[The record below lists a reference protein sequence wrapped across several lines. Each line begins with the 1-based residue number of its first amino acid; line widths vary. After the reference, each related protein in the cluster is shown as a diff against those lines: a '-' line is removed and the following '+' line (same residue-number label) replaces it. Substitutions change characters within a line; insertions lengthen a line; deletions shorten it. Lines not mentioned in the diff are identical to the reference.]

1 MRGPERPA
9 SAATYEEES
18 SMKLFARIACTL
30 ALALACA
37 PAPAQKFPSKP
48 LEIVVGG
55 TAGGGWDT
63 TARAIAKALQDEK
76 IVTVPINVLNKSGG
90 SGSISWAYLNQ
101 HKGDGHYVAMSSTIV
116 HANELLG
123 RSNQTLADFTP
134 IAMLTTEW
142 HAVAVKADSPIKTGK
157 ELMEK
162 LRQDP
167 ASLSIGIA
175 LGVGNDDYM
184 SFMKAAKAAGV
195 DVKALKRLVI
205 FPSGQELMVAILGG
219 HVDVISTGLSEI
231 SEQYKS
237 GKARILAISAD
248 KRQTGDLAAVPT
260 WNEQGIDG
268 KFGHWR
274 GIFGPKDM
282 PAGELKA
289 WEDMLGKMVKTK
301 TWKELLARYDWVDAW
316 LPGAQYKAYLEEEH
330 KQFAATFREMNIAKS
345 K

>member
-1 MRGPERPA
+1 MN
-9 SAATYEEES
+9 
-18 SMKLFARIACTL
+18 KLLSCIACVGML
-30 ALALACA
+30 AAAAA
-37 PAPAQKFPSKP
+37 PAGAQKFPTKP
-48 LEIVVGG
+48 IEIIVGG
-55 TAGGGWDT
+55 SAGGGWDT
-63 TARAIAKALQDEK
+63 TARAIMKALQDEK
-76 IVTVPINVLNKSGG
+76 LVTVPINILNKSGG

-142 HAVAVKADSPIKTGK
+142 HAVAVNKDSPIKSGK
-157 ELMEK
+157 DLMAK
-162 LRQDP
+162 LKLDP

-195 DVKALKRLVI
+195 DVKGLKRLVI
-205 FPSGQELMVAILGG
+205 FPSGQELMVALLGG
-219 HVDVISTGLSEI
+219 HVDLISTGLSEI

-248 KRQTGDLAAVPT
+248 RRQEGDLAAIPT

-274 GIFGPKDM
+274 GLFGPKDM

-289 WEDMLGKMVKTK
+289 WEDILGKMVKTK
-301 TWKELLARYDWVDAW
+301 TWKELLARYDWNAAF
-316 LPGAQYKAYLEEEH
+316 LPGDKYKAYLEDEH
-330 KQFAATFREMNIAKS
+330 RQFAATFKEMNIVK
-345 K
+345 KQ

>member
-1 MRGPERPA
+1 
-9 SAATYEEES
+9 
-18 SMKLFARIACTL
+18 MKLLTRTIGLL
-30 ALALACA
+30 AFALACA
-37 PAPAQKFPSKP
+37 PALAQKFPSKP
-48 LEIVVGG
+48 IEIVVGG

-63 TARAIAKALQDEK
+63 TARAIMKALQDEK
-76 IVTVPINVLNKSGG
+76 IVNVPINILNKAGG

-142 HAVAVKADSPIKTGK
+142 HAVAVRSDSPLKTGK
-157 ELMEK
+157 DLMDR

-167 ASLSIGIA
+167 GALSIGIA

-205 FPSGQELMVAILGG
+205 FPSGQELMVALLGG
-219 HVDVISTGLSEI
+219 HVDLISTGLSEI

-237 GKARILAISAD
+237 GKSRILAISAD
-248 KRQTGDLAAVPT
+248 KRQAGDLAGVPT

-268 KFGHWR
+268 TFGHWR
-274 GIFGPKDM
+274 GLFGPKDM
-282 PAGELKA
+282 PASELRA
-289 WEDMLGKMVKTK
+289 WEDMLAKMVKTR
-301 TWKELLARYDWVDAW
+301 TWKDLLTRYDWDDAY
-316 LPGAQYKAYLEEEH
+316 LPAAKYKAYLEDEH
-330 KQFAATFREMNIAKS
+330 KQFAATFREMNIAK
-345 K
+345 KK

>member
-1 MRGPERPA
+1 MQLLSRL
-9 SAATYEEES
+9 TYV
-18 SMKLFARIACTL
+18 L
-30 ALALACA
+30 AFALACA
-37 PAPAQKFPSKP
+37 PALGQKFPSKP
-48 LEIVVGG
+48 IEIVVGG
-55 TAGGGWDT
+55 SAGGGWDT
-63 TARAIAKALQDEK
+63 TARAIMKALQDEK
-76 IVTVPINVLNKSGG
+76 IVGVPINVLNKSGG

-123 RSNQTLADFTP
+123 RSTQTLADFTP

-142 HAVAVKADSPIKTGK
+142 HAVAVKKESPIKTGRD
-157 ELMEK
+157 LMDRLK
-162 LRQDP
+162 QDP
-167 ASLSIGIA
+167 GSLSVGIA

-195 DVKALKRLVI
+195 DVKGLKRLVI
-205 FPSGQELMVAILGG
+205 FPSGQELMVALLGG

-231 SEQYKS
+231 AEQYKS

-274 GIFGPKDM
+274 GLFGPKDM
-282 PAGELKA
+282 PAAELKA
-289 WEDMLGKMVKTK
+289 WEDMLGRMVKTR
-301 TWKELLARYDWVDAW
+301 TWKELLARYDWDDAF
-316 LPGAQYKAYLEEEH
+316 LPGEQYKAYLEEEH
-330 KQFAATFREMNIAKS
+330 RQFAATFKEMNIVK
-345 K
+345 KK